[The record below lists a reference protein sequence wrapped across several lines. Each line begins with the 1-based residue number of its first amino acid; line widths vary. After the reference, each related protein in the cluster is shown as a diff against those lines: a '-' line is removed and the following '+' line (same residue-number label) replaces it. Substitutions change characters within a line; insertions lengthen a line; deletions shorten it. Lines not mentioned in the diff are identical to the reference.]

1 MLFAL
6 RSIRRSMARPVP
18 GAPSRLGFSNRACRL
33 RAENGFGVAPF
44 AAGLRRFRF
53 VPTQGSRQKGSLA
66 WGRLALVRALVG
78 PARHQLRW
86 RFSSRVRVW
95 PFPPFAGERK
105 RSQTLK
111 LSGGN
116 TSWLTPNPSLK
127 SASVASRLRY
137 GATEPKNTR
146 GTMSPFRVF
155 TKTGRC
161 CVIRARG
168 EPGREAHPPQYTR
181 SDRGIPSSAI
191 RFSTAHLIA
200 ASTFWFLTVRAERL
214 TPSIAL
220 YRETAFSA
228 TLWRVQP
235 LDFRHS

>member
-1 MLFAL
+1 MPQMPKQRMAL
-6 RSIRRSMARPVP
+6 NGASGVP
-18 GAPSRLGFSNRACRL
+18 GMH
-33 RAENGFGVAPF
+33 
-44 AAGLRRFRF
+44 
-53 VPTQGSRQKGSLA
+53 
-66 WGRLALVRALVG
+66 GRS
-78 PARHQLRW
+78 PHI
-86 RFSSRVRVW
+86 
-95 PFPPFAGERK
+95 
-105 RSQTLK
+105 
-111 LSGGN
+111 
-116 TSWLTPNPSLK
+116 
-127 SASVASRLRY
+127 SVLQR
-137 GATEPKNTR
+137 
-146 GTMSPFRVF
+146 
-155 TKTGRC
+155 RC

-235 LDFRHS
+235 LDFRYS

>member
-1 MLFAL
+1 MPVATGDGKSGHKAGVKVPLPATLF
-6 RSIRRSMARPVP
+6 
-18 GAPSRLGFSNRACRL
+18 
-33 RAENGFGVAPF
+33 E
-44 AAGLRRFRF
+44 
-53 VPTQGSRQKGSLA
+53 
-66 WGRLALVRALVG
+66 
-78 PARHQLRW
+78 
-86 RFSSRVRVW
+86 
-95 PFPPFAGERK
+95 
-105 RSQTLK
+105 
-111 LSGGN
+111 
-116 TSWLTPNPSLK
+116 
-127 SASVASRLRY
+127 
-137 GATEPKNTR
+137 
-146 GTMSPFRVF
+146 
-155 TKTGRC
+155 GRC

>member
-1 MLFAL
+1 MTLL
-6 RSIRRSMARPVP
+6 MSWSGRVR
-18 GAPSRLGFSNRACRL
+18 APECGFSAANCREG
-33 RAENGFGVAPF
+33 AN
-44 AAGLRRFRF
+44 
-53 VPTQGSRQKGSLA
+53 SRQRIASTPA
-66 WGRLALVRALVG
+66 PPSHYPIGRIRK
-78 PARHQLRW
+78 
-86 RFSSRVRVW
+86 
-95 PFPPFAGERK
+95 ER
-105 RSQTLK
+105 
-111 LSGGN
+111 
-116 TSWLTPNPSLK
+116 
-127 SASVASRLRY
+127 
-137 GATEPKNTR
+137 
-146 GTMSPFRVF
+146 
-155 TKTGRC
+155 RC

-200 ASTFWFLTVRAERL
+200 ASTFWLLTVRAERL

>member
-1 MLFAL
+1 MGSEL
-6 RSIRRSMARPVP
+6 RGQVE
-18 GAPSRLGFSNRACRL
+18 GTVKLSRICPFCGRILLDQRL
-33 RAENGFGVAPF
+33 RINYLAV
-44 AAGLRRFRF
+44 AAG
-53 VPTQGSRQKGSLA
+53 
-66 WGRLALVRALVG
+66 
-78 PARHQLRW
+78 
-86 RFSSRVRVW
+86 
-95 PFPPFAGERK
+95 GENAAK
-105 RSQTLK
+105 R
-111 LSGGN
+111 
-116 TSWLTPNPSLK
+116 
-127 SASVASRLRY
+127 
-137 GATEPKNTR
+137 
-146 GTMSPFRVF
+146 
-155 TKTGRC
+155 RC

>member
-1 MLFAL
+1 MMH
-6 RSIRRSMARPVP
+6 RSHQVTANAEEVADESMHGQESLCLP
-18 GAPSRLGFSNRACRL
+18 G
-33 RAENGFGVAPF
+33 
-44 AAGLRRFRF
+44 RFE
-53 VPTQGSRQKGSLA
+53 PAHLSLA
-66 WGRLALVRALVG
+66 LPCGLVGDFGAIVLVSVRAMGDGRHDRSVRSPVAAQLVG
-78 PARHQLRW
+78 DQPPRRTLLTLQQL
-86 RFSSRVRVW
+86 
-95 PFPPFAGERK
+95 
-105 RSQTLK
+105 
-111 LSGGN
+111 
-116 TSWLTPNPSLK
+116 
-127 SASVASRLRY
+127 
-137 GATEPKNTR
+137 
-146 GTMSPFRVF
+146 
-155 TKTGRC
+155 GRC

-168 EPGREAHPPQYTR
+168 EPGREAHPPQHTR

>member
-1 MLFAL
+1 MYPVAQGLVLAAGKLIGGHPWVGIWLSAAAMCAAICWMLQGWLPLSAARQL
-6 RSIRRSMARPVP
+6 VVIRLSLFSYWISSYWGGAHAAVGGELVL
-18 GAPSRLGFSNRACRL
+18 GAPR
-33 RAENGFGVAPF
+33 
-44 AAGLRRFRF
+44 
-53 VPTQGSRQKGSLA
+53 
-66 WGRLALVRALVG
+66 
-78 PARHQLRW
+78 
-86 RFSSRVRVW
+86 
-95 PFPPFAGERK
+95 
-105 RSQTLK
+105 
-111 LSGGN
+111 
-116 TSWLTPNPSLK
+116 
-127 SASVASRLRY
+127 
-137 GATEPKNTR
+137 
-146 GTMSPFRVF
+146 
-155 TKTGRC
+155 RC
-161 CVIRARG
+161 CVTLLALLEPVGVVAYRARG

>member
-1 MLFAL
+1 MSTDLTTREQLPASLFTPTPQAAQ
-6 RSIRRSMARPVP
+6 RMPEFFTAQINNPHTRRAYLNAAR
-18 GAPSRLGFSNRACRL
+18 R
-33 RAENGFGVAPF
+33 F
-44 AAGLRRFRF
+44 AAWCQDHRI
-53 VPTQGSRQKGSLA
+53 
-66 WGRLALVRALVG
+66 GRLAEVQPV
-78 PARHQLRW
+78 H
-86 RFSSRVRVW
+86 
-95 PFPPFAGERK
+95 
-105 RSQTLK
+105 
-111 LSGGN
+111 
-116 TSWLTPNPSLK
+116 
-127 SASVASRLRY
+127 VAAFIQDLQ
-137 GATEPKNTR
+137 
-146 GTMSPFRVF
+146 
-155 TKTGRC
+155 GRC

>member
-1 MLFAL
+1 MHHNSVLCQL
-6 RSIRRSMARPVP
+6 CSTIRTTLNIEDGLLIAVKEVAR
-18 GAPSRLGFSNRACRL
+18 C
-33 RAENGFGVAPF
+33 E
-44 AAGLRRFRF
+44 
-53 VPTQGSRQKGSLA
+53 
-66 WGRLALVRALVG
+66 W
-78 PARHQLRW
+78 
-86 RFSSRVRVW
+86 
-95 PFPPFAGERK
+95 
-105 RSQTLK
+105 
-111 LSGGN
+111 
-116 TSWLTPNPSLK
+116 
-127 SASVASRLRY
+127 
-137 GATEPKNTR
+137 
-146 GTMSPFRVF
+146 
-155 TKTGRC
+155 RC

>member
-1 MLFAL
+1 MKAFGKFDYSRESPAVATNTIYDLASVSKVVGTTTAAAL
-6 RSIRRSMARPVP
+6 LYQQGKLRLE
-18 GAPSRLGFSNRACRL
+18 APRVRYLPEFS
-33 RAENGFGVAPF
+33 GVAGHDRITVRQLLTHTS
-44 AAGLRRFRF
+44 GLPAYERLFR
-53 VPTQGSRQKGSLA
+53 K
-66 WGRLALVRALVG
+66 
-78 PARHQLRW
+78 ARDKQ
-86 RFSSRVRVW
+86 
-95 PFPPFAGERK
+95 
-105 RSQTLK
+105 
-111 LSGGN
+111 
-116 TSWLTPNPSLK
+116 
-127 SASVASRLRY
+127 
-137 GATEPKNTR
+137 
-146 GTMSPFRVF
+146 
-155 TKTGRC
+155 GRC

>member
-1 MLFAL
+1 M
-6 RSIRRSMARPVP
+6 SIRKYKA
-18 GAPSRLGFSNRACRL
+18 
-33 RAENGFGVAPF
+33 
-44 AAGLRRFRF
+44 
-53 VPTQGSRQKGSLA
+53 
-66 WGRLALVRALVG
+66 
-78 PARHQLRW
+78 
-86 RFSSRVRVW
+86 
-95 PFPPFAGERK
+95 
-105 RSQTLK
+105 
-111 LSGGN
+111 
-116 TSWLTPNPSLK
+116 
-127 SASVASRLRY
+127 
-137 GATEPKNTR
+137 
-146 GTMSPFRVF
+146 
-155 TKTGRC
+155 GRC

>member
-1 MLFAL
+1 MTDHDRTA
-6 RSIRRSMARPVP
+6 
-18 GAPSRLGFSNRACRL
+18 
-33 RAENGFGVAPF
+33 AEN
-44 AAGLRRFRF
+44 AAL
-53 VPTQGSRQKGSLA
+53 
-66 WGRLALVRALVG
+66 
-78 PARHQLRW
+78 
-86 RFSSRVRVW
+86 
-95 PFPPFAGERK
+95 
-105 RSQTLK
+105 
-111 LSGGN
+111 
-116 TSWLTPNPSLK
+116 
-127 SASVASRLRY
+127 
-137 GATEPKNTR
+137 
-146 GTMSPFRVF
+146 
-155 TKTGRC
+155 RC

>member
-1 MLFAL
+1 MEL
-6 RSIRRSMARPVP
+6 RQDRVGDTRDRYGRPLRYVYLAGEDFNARLIRDGYAHAIRR
-18 GAPSRLGFSNRACRL
+18 FSY
-33 RAENGFGVAPF
+33 
-44 AAGLRRFRF
+44 
-53 VPTQGSRQKGSLA
+53 T
-66 WGRLALVRALVG
+66 
-78 PARHQLRW
+78 
-86 RFSSRVRVW
+86 
-95 PFPPFAGERK
+95 ER
-105 RSQTLK
+105 
-111 LSGGN
+111 
-116 TSWLTPNPSLK
+116 
-127 SASVASRLRY
+127 
-137 GATEPKNTR
+137 
-146 GTMSPFRVF
+146 
-155 TKTGRC
+155 RC

>member
-1 MLFAL
+1 MSGHDAFERILTSLHEAMLDDVHWPTTTALIDEACGLTSNALLVGEGPKDDLRVLFAGL
-6 RSIRRSMARPVP
+6 YYRGQRRETWNESTSRSTIPSTNVCRACSNCPTRGPRPSGARP
-18 GAPSRLGFSNRACRL
+18 R
-33 RAENGFGVAPF
+33 
-44 AAGLRRFRF
+44 
-53 VPTQGSRQKGSLA
+53 
-66 WGRLALVRALVG
+66 
-78 PARHQLRW
+78 
-86 RFSSRVRVW
+86 
-95 PFPPFAGERK
+95 
-105 RSQTLK
+105 
-111 LSGGN
+111 
-116 TSWLTPNPSLK
+116 
-127 SASVASRLRY
+127 
-137 GATEPKNTR
+137 
-146 GTMSPFRVF
+146 
-155 TKTGRC
+155 RC

-235 LDFRHS
+235 LDFHHS